1 MSIASLKTPFGILRV
16 VIVLAIFISTSFLII
31 MVNQGTPNWNLLT
44 TSAYIVILAFVNFID
59 KRATEKWSR
68 FALLMFVA
76 MFICFVG
83 DLVMASVFYITADP
97 LINGV
102 LMFSLGHVVYLLALK
117 DRSPLI
123 LRSESPRL
131 IMRNVIIWIVSI
143 AIVVVLFI
151 LTLYNPAEMVIS
163 MGLFAYGILLTTVL
177 AFSLSKWFDNY
188 PKLFVICLFIGFLLF
203 FISDYILGYRTLI
216 DPAFLSGTEAVGVTY
231 IGGQLL
237 IHISSVF
244 GSKA

>member
-1 MSIASLKTPFGILRV
+1 VAIASLKTPLGVLRIL
-16 VIVLAIFISTSFLII
+16 ILLAIFVSTAVLII
-31 MVNQGTPNWNLLT
+31 GINQGTPNWNLLA
-44 TSAYIVILAFVNFID
+44 TSALIVILAFVNFMD

-76 MFICFVG
+76 MFICFLG
-83 DLVMASVFYITADP
+83 DLAMDYIFHITPDP
-97 LINGV
+97 LINGI

-117 DRSPLI
+117 DRSPLL

-131 IMRNVIIWIVSI
+131 ITRNVTIWIVSI
-143 AIVVVLFI
+143 VIVIVLFV

-163 MGLFAYGILLTTVL
+163 MGMFSYGILLTSVL
-177 AFSLSKWFDNY
+177 AFSLSKWFDDY

-203 FISDYILGYRTLI
+203 FVSDYIIGYRTLT
-216 DPAFLSGTEAVGVTY
+216 DPTFLSGTEAVGVTY

-237 IHISSVF
+237 IHVSSVF

>member
-1 MSIASLKTPFGILRV
+1 MSMASLKTPLGVLRIL
-16 VIVLAIFISTSFLII
+16 IILAIFGSTAVLII
-31 MVNQGTPNWNLLT
+31 MINQGTPNWTLLA
-44 TSAYIVILAFVNFID
+44 TSAMIVILAFVNFVD

-68 FALLMFVA
+68 FVLLMFVA

-83 DLVMASVFYITADP
+83 DLLMASVFHITPDP
-97 LINGV
+97 LINGI

-117 DRSPLI
+117 ERSPLL

-131 IMRNVIIWIVSI
+131 IARNMSIWIVSI
-143 AIVVVLFI
+143 VIAIVLFV

-163 MGLFAYGILLTTVL
+163 MGMFGYGILLTTVL
-177 AFSLSKWFDNY
+177 AFSLSKWFDDY

-203 FISDYILGYRTLI
+203 FVSDYIFGYRTLT
-216 DPAFLSGTEAVGVTY
+216 DPTFLSGTEAVGVTY

-244 GSKA
+244 GSDA